1 MYSASL
7 EQADISAA
15 CKLGR
20 KDLFVGGTVD
30 IERGLLHL
38 INGAGESI
46 EVPLSIFKPSG
57 TCSPDFTA
65 FRLDDCGNT
74 VCFGEYEASSDYI
87 LGYLNEQQR
96 ADS

>member
-1 MYSASL
+1 MYSSSL
-7 EQADISAA
+7 EQADIAAA

-38 INGAGESI
+38 INGAGELI

-57 TCSPDFTA
+57 TCSPDFNA

-74 VCFGEYEASSDYI
+74 VCFGEYEAASDFI
-87 LGYLNEQQR
+87 MGYLDGQR
-96 ADS
+96 STNS